1 MNMKSSVLLT
11 TDQVKQGPDP
21 AYQDLSLY
29 STGVTQDQVSDEV
42 NIKSNVFYLLFNNWS
57 S

>member
-1 MNMKSSVLLT
+1 MKSSVLLT

-42 NIKSNVFYLLFNNWS
+42 NIKSNVFYLLFNN
-57 S
+57 